1 MALNKEYGNID
12 TGVLIRP
19 CYTDSNYVDTDNPVK
34 TRRFYEA
41 ILTDTDP
48 HCFEYDYNWYD
59 YKAAWMNFLYLRQR
73 HTWFVKY
80 SPSIIKA
87 PNPRWFYEWW
97 NLFGGIEK
105 ILPQQFLNR
114 FEDFQ
119 AKEEITTLSVHIK
132 FCKYYIQ
139 KRISYIISWNFSNND
154 FERIQYLC
162 KQIQVKGW
170 IPKQPNAKVQE
181 KARSS
186 TKSLS
191 KVALKQKLK
200 EALDN
205 MEKYDEHQIMKMI
218 EDIASTKSSS
228 EDNGDMC
235 DPKGLALAYMD
246 PDYE

>member
-1 MALNKEYGNID
+1 M
-12 TGVLIRP
+12 
-19 CYTDSNYVDTDNPVK
+19 TDKPQT
-34 TRRFYEA
+34 
-41 ILTDTDP
+41 
-48 HCFEYDYNWYD
+48 YNWYD
-59 YKAAWMNFLYLRQR
+59 YKAAWMNFLYLRPR

-80 SPSIIKA
+80 SPIIIKV
-87 PNPRWFYEWW
+87 PIPRWFYEWC
-97 NLFGGIEK
+97 NLFEGIEK

-119 AKEEITTLSVHIK
+119 TEEEITTLPAHIK

-139 KRISYIISWNFSNND
+139 KRISNIISWNFSKND

-162 KQIQVKGW
+162 KQIQVKGS
-170 IPKQPNAKVQE
+170 IPKQPIVKVQE

-191 KVALKQKLK
+191 EEALKQKLK

-218 EDIASTKSSS
+218 EDTASIESRSK
-228 EDNGDMC
+228 DNGEMC

-246 PDYE
+246 PGYE